1 MAVPAKRDQVS
12 LRVVTEGASASHVV
26 NVQISGRSALLA
38 APTVAFE
45 DLATQLRILLRHR
58 SNSRVFLRSRVIH
71 FAVSPSKL
79 SARNPKM
86 NHRLPSDKR
95 YLFSDPPVSRA
106 APARKSAQIISK
118 Q

>member
-45 DLATQLRILLRHR
+45 DLATQLRI
-58 SNSRVFLRSRVIH
+58 
-71 FAVSPSKL
+71 
-79 SARNPKM
+79 
-86 NHRLPSDKR
+86 
-95 YLFSDPPVSRA
+95 
-106 APARKSAQIISK
+106 
-118 Q
+118 